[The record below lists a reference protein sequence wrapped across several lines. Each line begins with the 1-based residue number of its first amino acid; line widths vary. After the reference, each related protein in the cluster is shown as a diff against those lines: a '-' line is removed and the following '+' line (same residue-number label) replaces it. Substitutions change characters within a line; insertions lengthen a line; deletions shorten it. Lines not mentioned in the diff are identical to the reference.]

1 MNRKIV
7 GSFVAG
13 CVGGM
18 VLAASA
24 MAGTPKAEDIKKME
38 AALPATAP
46 ATPKKPRKVLIYG
59 NANGFVH
66 SSIELGEETIAKLGE
81 KTGAYTSVISN
92 DPAVF
97 DDLSGYD
104 AIMLVSTTGHFMLPR
119 SQAGNKPELP
129 RKATEEQKKAFEE
142 TKEAKTKEWE
152 EKKKA
157 ENEKFASYKEKEKQR
172 FDNMIAFVKGGKG
185 LAGIHAASDAYY
197 DFPEWG
203 ECIGGY
209 FNGHPFQNVM
219 VKIDDPKSPI
229 TAGFDGKTFNIVDET
244 YTFKKEPWSRE
255 KLHIL
260 TSLDISGMKPDPK
273 KPDLKQGE
281 NRPYDH
287 DYGISWIHT
296 YGQGRVFY
304 CAHGHRE
311 EVYSNAPMLQEYLAG
326 LQYALGDLKC
336 DATPSN
342 PKTAS
347 AK

>member
-1 MNRKIV
+1 MSAV
-7 GSFVAG
+7 

-18 VLAASA
+18 LMAGPAF
-24 MAGTPKAEDIKKME
+24 AGTPKPEDLKKME
-38 AALPATAP
+38 AALPAKAP
-46 ATPKKPRKVLIYG
+46 ATPKKARKVLIYG
-59 NANGFVH
+59 NAQGFVH

-97 DDLSGYD
+97 DDLSGFD
-104 AIMLVSTTGHFMLPR
+104 AIMMVSTTGRFMVPKTHY
-119 SQAGNKPELP
+119 SNKPEAP
-129 RKATEEQKKAFEE
+129 KKATEDEKKAFE
-142 TKEAKTKEWE
+142 KANEAKIKEWE

-157 ENEKFASYKEKEKQR
+157 EDERIAPYNQKERQR
-172 FDNMIAFVKGGKG
+172 CENLIAFVKSGKG
-185 LAGIHAASDAYY
+185 LAGIHAASDSYH
-197 DFPEWG
+197 DPDSMPIFPEWG
-203 ECIGGY
+203 EFIGGY
-209 FNGHPFQNVM
+209 FNGHPFQNVE

-229 TAGFDGKTFNIVDET
+229 TAGFDGKTFNMVDET

-260 TSLDISGMKPDPK
+260 TSLDISGMKADPK
-273 KPDLKQGE
+273 NPQLKQGE

-304 CAHGHRE
+304 CAHGHKE
-311 EVYSNAPMLQEYLAG
+311 EIYTKTPMLEEFLAG
-326 LQYALGDLKC
+326 MQYVLGDLEC

-342 PKTAS
+342 PKTAA